1 MLAVTSKISKIKFPN
16 LSMKIGAIYQL
27 LETVKDFNKFSIIQ
41 EVMNS
46 ASSINLQDKEA
57 LFKSLAE
64 IEDDIKRARRDLGPT
79 QKIIDDTTTILNSK
93 LEEIKSTR
101 TFINM
106 HLGIDTLKK
115 RAIDVIIANSTRSE
129 INALPENVQHVIAD
143 CTVGKG
149 CKSKSKRPK
158 SKRPK
163 SKRSKKK
170 SKKHTNKHR
179 HKNK

>member
-46 ASSINLQDKEA
+46 ASSINLQDKKA

-79 QKIIDDTTTILNSK
+79 QKIIDDTTTILNAK

-106 HLGIDTLKK
+106 HLGIDTLKE
-115 RAIDVIIANSTRSE
+115 RAIDVIIKNSTRSE
-129 INALPENVQHVIAD
+129 INALPESVQHVIAD
-143 CTVGKG
+143 GKDGKG
-149 CKSKSKRPK
+149 VKSKSKRPK
-158 SKRPK
+158 SKR
-163 SKRSKKK
+163 SKQKRKY
-170 SKKHTNKHR
+170 TNKHR
-179 HKNK
+179 HKIK

>member
-79 QKIIDDTTTILNSK
+79 QKIIDDTTTILNAK

-115 RAIDVIIANSTRSE
+115 RAIDVITANSTRSE
-129 INALPENVQHVIAD
+129 INALPESVQHVIAD
-143 CTVGKG
+143 GKDGKG
-149 CKSKSKRPK
+149 GKSKSKRPK
-158 SKRPK
+158 SKR
-163 SKRSKKK
+163 SKQKRKY
-170 SKKHTNKHR
+170 TNKHR
-179 HKNK
+179 HKIK